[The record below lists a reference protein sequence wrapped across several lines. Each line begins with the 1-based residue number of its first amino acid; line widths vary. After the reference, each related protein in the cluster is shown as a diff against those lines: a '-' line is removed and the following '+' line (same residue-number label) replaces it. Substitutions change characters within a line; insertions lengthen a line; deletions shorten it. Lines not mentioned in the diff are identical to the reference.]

1 MRPRNGNP
9 LEALSLPDGATVR
22 PEPIKRPRPTGKPAA
37 ASILTEGSL
46 NDSRNRKQLTPS
58 REKILTKR
66 SLSPLPGTD
75 SSGQLF
81 GVNFL
86 HVFGGIIKALFMARV
101 HREHPTPK
109 ENLIKKIGGKLEG
122 DYFSLRAAVDEVNG
136 KYFPLLCYFGLN
148 RSDDAENVTIALSNG
163 VAGINNYFVERTK
176 KDIEEGKLK
185 KEKVLKAK
193 WIVDENTPPE
203 EREKRLRKEA
213 TELRRSLNVKF
224 KMALKAYGKE
234 YSIDYYGIGNYY
246 KNILSLSRNLLYV
259 TDYGMEID
267 VEKFI
272 SFYKDRMAASESIV
286 GSLHEEAATA
296 LNKFFGGA
304 VPITEKE
311 LNRYFDFKTGIAI
324 VRPES
329 VSLESYSRLG
339 IRIVNVKK

>member
-1 MRPRNGNP
+1 
-9 LEALSLPDGATVR
+9 
-22 PEPIKRPRPTGKPAA
+22 
-37 ASILTEGSL
+37 
-46 NDSRNRKQLTPS
+46 
-58 REKILTKR
+58 
-66 SLSPLPGTD
+66 
-75 SSGQLF
+75 
-81 GVNFL
+81 
-86 HVFGGIIKALFMARV
+86 MARE

-122 DYFSLRAAVDEVNG
+122 DYFSLRAAVDEMNRQ
-136 KYFPLLCYFGLN
+136 YFPLLYYFGLN
-148 RSDDAENVTIALSNG
+148 RSDDAANVAIALSNG
-163 VAGINNYFVERTK
+163 VAGIGRYFVERTIR
-176 KDIEEGKLK
+176 DIEEGKLK

-203 EREKRLRKEA
+203 EREKRLRKESV
-213 TELRRSLNVKF
+213 ELHRSLTLRF
-224 KMALKAYGKE
+224 KQALKDYEKDHR
-234 YSIDYYGIGNYY
+234 IDYYGVGNYY
-246 KNILSLSRNLLYV
+246 KNILSLSRNILYV

-272 SFYKDRMAASESIV
+272 SFYKDRMAASESII

-329 VSLESYSRLG
+329 VNLESYSRLG
-339 IRIVNVKK
+339 IRIVNAKK